1 MPTSLIRRPA
11 VTTPAI
17 SHAVS
22 VNPLAI
28 VAAILF
34 AALHIVAAVTLERS
48 HARPAL
54 ATSIENID
62 DDVSC
67 PAKADAS
74 TPALPFD

>member
-1 MPTSLIRRPA
+1 
-11 VTTPAI
+11 
-17 SHAVS
+17 
-22 VNPLAI
+22 
-28 VAAILF
+28 
-34 AALHIVAAVTLERS
+34 LERS